1 MAKTDGP
8 IAADSKS
15 TSSIALQA
23 ASEDIWSQKYRL
35 SSKDGTP
42 IDQTVDDTWQ
52 RVARALADVE
62 PAKQREHTRPN
73 SEHARTKYNNSLA
86 QHVACN

>member
-42 IDQTVDDTWQ
+42 IDQTVDDT
-52 RVARALADVE
+52 AAS
-62 PAKQREHTRPN
+62 RPCPGRR
-73 SEHARTKYNNSLA
+73 RTGQA
-86 QHVACN
+86 A